1 MSLIN
6 GNLFQ
11 DTDFY
16 MIGRDILGR
25 YYSFARLH
33 DGDKLRQRDIWI
45 SDSPSLPSQPEITKF
60 YKFRT
65 NSSQKTAASVISCY
79 LDDDSAEEVQTFP
92 EMFFNTENEK
102 SVDHDSFVFLGDR
115 QVPEKAEKID
125 SGFYFGVWYDAHLIV
140 AGKPSYKLKS
150 RTCALP
156 AGSANVKGFGGFIDV
171 YDGTSVDYSKSL
183 QITFVPYSTTSV
195 YHEGRC
201 RLLTEAQP
209 MDYFTRWVTG
219 EIVSEGCDRLNCK
232 SQNCIFSDS
241 KCNNNVGFR
250 LATYNETCGGR
261 VYGPCET
268 GTCAYNGRKFVCV
281 DPSELVV
288 ENPRYQDDSN
298 TVSPYV
304 WLFLG
309 ILALFAFLAFY
320 VMSVY
325 VYSAQ

>member
-16 MIGRDILGR
+16 MIGRDTLGR

-33 DGDKLRQRDIWI
+33 DGDELRQRDIWI
-45 SDSPSLPSQPEITKF
+45 SDSPVKPSQPEITKF
-60 YKFRT
+60 YRFRT
-65 NSSQKTAASVISCY
+65 NSSQKTTASVINCY
-79 LDDDSAEEVQTFP
+79 LQDDSGDEIQTYP
-92 EMFFNTENEK
+92 EMFFDSENEK
-102 SVDHDSFVFLGDR
+102 PVDHDAFVFLGDR

-125 SGFYFGVWYDAHLIV
+125 SGFYFGVWYDAHLVV
-140 AGKPSYKLKS
+140 AGNPSYKLKTRS
-150 RTCALP
+150 CALP
-156 AGSANVKGFGGFIDV
+156 AGSADVKGFGGFVDN

-183 QITFVPYSTTSV
+183 QITFIPFSTTSV

-201 RLLTEAQP
+201 RLLKDHQP
-209 MDYFTRWVTG
+209 IEYFTDWVSG
-219 EIVSEGCDRLNCK
+219 DLVSEGCDRLNCK

-250 LATYNETCGGR
+250 LATHNETCGGR

-268 GTCAYNGRKFVCV
+268 GTCAYNGRKFVCT
-281 DPSELVV
+281 DPAKLNVI
-288 ENPRYQDDSN
+288 NQDFYDDSN
-298 TVSPYV
+298 DVSPYV

-309 ILALFAFLAFY
+309 IVALFAFLAFF
-320 VMSVY
+320 VMGVY
-325 VYSAQ
+325 IYTSR